1 MCTAAGGVPTLCSQL
16 NDRKQ
21 FELIY
26 FENAGMDKATQY
38 RWLQVDYQLG
48 VFISRSSVNVIT
60 IDKIWLMAVF
70 QAFNVVLFLTEVFF
84 WYMPSI
90 WIIFA
95 IVFWEGLLGGGAYV
109 NTFYR
114 MSKELP
120 EARRNFALGVVPLG
134 DTVGIALAGAL
145 AIPLHNALCSLP
157 RPR

>member
-1 MCTAAGGVPTLCSQL
+1 MLARSRAE
-16 NDRKQ
+16 Q
-21 FELIY
+21 FELVY
-26 FENAGMDKATQY
+26 FQDAGMDKATQY

-48 VFISRSSVNVIT
+48 VFISRSSVNVVT
-60 IDKIWLMAVF
+60 INKIWMMAVF
-70 QAFNVVLFLTEVFF
+70 QAVNVAVFLCHVIF
-84 WYMPSI
+84 WFVPSI

-134 DTVGIALAGAL
+134 DTVGIALAGAV
-145 AIPLHNALCSLP
+145 AIPLHNALCALP
-157 RPR
+157 VPR